1 MKKKRLGE
9 LLVEAGLIGERAVHD
24 ALGQQLEWGTPL
36 GRTLVQMGLL
46 NEQQLIPVLAAQLDL
61 PAVDL
66 ATASISP
73 AALALVDEA
82 FCQKYGCL
90 PFAYWPQEGVL
101 DVASADTPSRKL
113 LEQLASTGCTIRP
126 FLAGLHA
133 IREAI
138 ERAFRA
144 PAPVLDELDVWQEG
158 LRLGVDAED
167 PQSSASVLARL
178 EAQELVLQR
187 LIGHL
192 RSTFDQLA
200 RTQRLDLPSDHPL
213 LPRNE
218 PAAPPPEDAAVAPP
232 PVAYATAAVA
242 SLLRPSPAEPEAPRR
257 DPSPPPTEEPVVAAP
272 TLCSAFT
279 ARPAA
284 PPLGASFASPAPP
297 PRPTPALAAE
307 PVAIAVPSVPAT
319 PPVAPPRPRAHDAPP
334 SPTES
339 LETPIAHIDD
349 RGFLTERRRGGLP
362 SSDPRT
368 ERAGGAPSSAP
379 LPAQVEAIRPVAREP
394 LDPAEPTLPLLEL
407 PSTARCAV
415 AIDLGTTRSSVATV
429 IDGRVSML
437 RLPGGE
443 WDIPS
448 VVGFRADNSV
458 VVGSAARRMLS
469 SDVENVIASP
479 KRLLGRRIDE
489 PALAPYLARLG
500 MKATAGP
507 RGDIMLHS
515 HGRQLTITEACS
527 HVLKLLRLVAEHNL
541 GRPVREVILTIPAS
555 SGERQV
561 RALSDAAALASLRV
575 LEFIQEPVAA
585 AMACIFDEACQGRV
599 AVYDFGGGTFDFSIV
614 ELGDDGM
621 DVIATAGDSWL
632 GGDDFDAAL
641 ASAAANACWQQH
653 RVELRHQADH
663 WQRLLVASEI
673 TKRVLSEHDAT
684 VLRLRGVLRGAAG
697 EADFEFPV
705 TRAAFAKM
713 TKGIVARSLE
723 TCKDALVQAKI
734 HPRDLSAIYLSG
746 GSSYIPAVREG
757 VAAFFGKE
765 PRAVVPPERLVVLGA
780 AVQGAMMAAADA

>member
-9 LLVEAGLIGERAVHD
+9 LLVEAGLISERAVHD

-46 NEQQLIPVLAAQLDL
+46 TEQQLIPVLAAQLDL

-66 ATASISP
+66 ATVSISP
-73 AALALVDEA
+73 AAIALVDEA

-90 PFAYWPQEGVL
+90 PFAHWPQEGVL

-113 LEQLASTGCTIRP
+113 LDQLASTGCTIRP
-126 FLAGLHA
+126 FLGGLHA
-133 IREAI
+133 IRDAI
-138 ERAFRA
+138 ERAYRA
-144 PAPVLDELDVWQEG
+144 PAPVLDELDVWQQA
-158 LRLGVDAED
+158 LTLGVDAED
-167 PQSSASVLARL
+167 PQSSSSMLARL

-200 RTQRLDLPSDHPL
+200 RTQRLDLPTDHPL
-213 LPRNE
+213 LPRAE
-218 PAAPPPEDAAVAPP
+218 PAASPPEDAPIAPP

-242 SLLRPSPAEPEAPRR
+242 SLLRPPLAEPEAREEPEGPLRE
-257 DPSPPPTEEPVVAAP
+257 DPSPSPTQEPVLAPPTFH
-272 TLCSAFT
+272 SGF

-284 PPLGASFASPAPP
+284 PPLGASFASPGPP
-297 PRPTPALAAE
+297 PRSTPATVVAAE
-307 PVAIAVPSVPAT
+307 AVVPVAEPSLSAT
-319 PPVAPPRPRAHDAPP
+319 LPNESPEPPIGHV
-334 SPTES
+334 
-339 LETPIAHIDD
+339 DD

-368 ERAGGAPSSAP
+368 ERAVVAASGGTPASAP
-379 LPAQVEAIRPVAREP
+379 LPARAGAIRPVAREP
-394 LDPAEPTLPLLEL
+394 LDAAEPTLPLLEL

-458 VVGSAARRMLS
+458 VVGSTARRMLS
-469 SDVENVIASP
+469 SDVENAIASP

-614 ELGDDGM
+614 EVGADGM
-621 DVIATAGDSWL
+621 EVIATAGDSWL

-641 ASAAANACWQQH
+641 AGAAANACWQQH

-673 TKRVLSEHDAT
+673 TKRVLSEHNAT
-684 VLRLRGVLRGAAG
+684 VLRLRGVLRDASGQ
-697 EADFEFPV
+697 ADFEFPV

-757 VAAFFGKE
+757 VAAFFGQE

-780 AVQGAMMAAADA
+780 AVHGAMMAAADA